1 MYSCMHT
8 EKMRKPTPKSSGGRS
23 VSQDNQPVATEPGSG
38 HSGDAALRG
47 KTRLTMYL
55 DMAVV
60 EYFRS
65 RAGGRGYQTLINKA
79 LKQAIEQENLED
91 VLRRVIRE
99 EARPYQIGK
108 GKT

>member
-1 MYSCMHT
+1 MHSYMHT
-8 EKMRKPTPKSSGGRS
+8 SRVPRKAAQPSRPDSGRRVGATP
-23 VSQDNQPVATEPGSG
+23 
-38 HSGDAALRG
+38 AAQHNAGVLPRG

-65 RAGGRGYQTLINKA
+65 RAGGRGYQTLINEA
-79 LKQAIEQENLED
+79 LRRAIEQEHLEE

-99 EARPYQIGK
+99 ESRVQPAGKAR
-108 GKT
+108 T

>member
-1 MYSCMHT
+1 MHT
-8 EKMRKPTPKSSGGRS
+8 ARVPRKAAQPSRPDSGRRDDSRSRRVGATPAGQQNAG
-23 VSQDNQPVATEPGSG
+23 VLP
-38 HSGDAALRG
+38 RG

-65 RAGGRGYQTLINKA
+65 RAGGRGYQTLINEA
-79 LKQAIEQENLED
+79 LRRAIEQEHLEE

-99 EARPYQIGK
+99 ESRAQPAGKAR
-108 GKT
+108 T